1 MTVMTSVL
9 ESALTVSPWAMST
22 ETTVPLIGLVNVAS
36 FSDCS
41 ALVRSASAVSMAAWS
56 DAICWGV
63 SASAP
68 DDPVPP
74 LAPAPDDPVPPVDP
88 VPVVAASVLTPVP
101 VFPVSLTAWLPEPPP
116 VPVPGPVPVLVV
128 PVVPPEDSASM
139 A

>member
-9 ESALTVSPWAMST
+9 ESALTVSPGAMST

-56 DAICWGV
+56 EAICWGV

-74 LAPAPDDPVPPVDP
+74 VAPAPVDALPVDP
-88 VPVVAASVLTPVP
+88 VPVDALRRCWRPSRC
-101 VFPVSLTAWLPEPPP
+101 SRCR
-116 VPVPGPVPVLVV
+116 
-128 PVVPPEDSASM
+128 
-139 A
+139 